1 LVREVADR
9 TQTRLSSTY
18 TSQHESSITGR
29 MSMVQLP
36 GHAGVRAR
44 LLWLFL
50 AGIVAGGIAAG
61 FIFLG
66 GLAELEGQARS
77 PGGTAQSCQLCL
89 DTACTRLAA

>member
-1 LVREVADR
+1 MDHLSPAGCRWYSCLA
-9 TQTRLSSTY
+9 TQ
-18 TSQHESSITGR
+18 ESA
-29 MSMVQLP
+29 LY
-36 GHAGVRAR
+36 AR

-66 GLAELEGQARS
+66 GPAELEGHARS
-77 PGGTAQSCQLCL
+77 LGGTAQPRQLCL